1 MSWSKV
7 IASLCMFK
15 ERRKILTKFRNEF
28 DVESSSLLDGDENF
42 VNLDGLISSVRPI
55 NVADMPAPVNKKTV
69 KSASQEPSLLIT
81 THTIGGFID
90 D

>member
-55 NVADMPAPVNKKTV
+55 NVADTILFLIKTT
-69 KSASQEPSLLIT
+69 SEYNNNDS
-81 THTIGGFID
+81 G
-90 D
+90 

>member
-55 NVADMPAPVNKKTV
+55 NVADTILFLIKTT
-69 KSASQEPSLLIT
+69 SDYNNNDS
-81 THTIGGFID
+81 G
-90 D
+90 